1 MSTDQSITPVA
12 AGTFET
18 RVPGWIEI
26 NNNDESVLF
35 STAQFGDSFGEITK
49 MELSRNAD
57 TIELKGGWQ
66 QVKACILTN
75 FSYALNLEINMKAGV
90 TPPGPGDQITFPL
103 AGVKGIVQPG
113 VKLGV
118 ATNGVQTLS
127 LQATSFDS
135 LSHEGMGVRKVV
147 STPNPTA

>member
-1 MSTDQSITPVA
+1 MSNDTQIAPVA
-12 AGTFET
+12 SGTFET

-35 STAQFGDSFGEITK
+35 STAQFGNSFGEITK
-49 MELSRNAD
+49 MELSRDAD

-75 FSYALNLEINMKAGV
+75 FSYSLNLEINMKAGV

-103 AGVKGIVQPG
+103 AGVKGIVKPG

-135 LSHEGMGVRKVV
+135 LSNDGMGVRKVV
-147 STPNPTA
+147 TLQTPAA